1 MTNDDMELV
10 RDYAVRRSEQAF
22 ETLISRHVNLVYS
35 AALRQVCNPHL
46 AEEVTQAVFII
57 LARKAETLGPDT
69 ILPSWLYRTA
79 GFASSDA
86 LKAQRRRRQREQEAY
101 MQSSL
106 NQPESG
112 VWEQIAPLLDTAMA
126 GLNEKDRHAIVLRYF
141 QNKSLHEIGAAL
153 GASEEAAKKR
163 VNRALEKLRKLF
175 CKHGVNSTTAIIAGA
190 ISVNSI
196 QIAPVALAKTISA
209 AALGKGAGASFS
221 TLIITKGALKLM
233 AWTKA
238 KTAIAVGA
246 GLLLAAGTATL
257 TVKEVSHYRQETI
270 WNQIIPSSDAEDSRV
285 SQDMQQLQ
293 SARPAVSIRPTKF
306 DSNMFVILGSYGK
319 TLGIYRPFREVLSR
333 AYDISP
339 CCIVPL
345 TPLPRGNFDFIV
357 SGQNPPKNA
366 LQMEIK
372 SKYGLVGRRE
382 TREMDVMLL
391 RVRRPNATGLIP
403 SAVPG
408 PSLSFW
414 SAGHLRR
421 SNGPIRF
428 FVNDIQ
434 QYLQI
439 PVVDQTG
446 LTGRYNYDIKWD
458 DQLNWDD
465 AGQWYYANTNGM
477 KQAVLDQLG
486 LELVPGRAPVEV
498 LVVEK
503 K

>member
-1 MTNDDMELV
+1 
-10 RDYAVRRSEQAF
+10 
-22 ETLISRHVNLVYS
+22 
-35 AALRQVCNPHL
+35 
-46 AEEVTQAVFII
+46 
-57 LARKAETLGPDT
+57 
-69 ILPSWLYRTA
+69 
-79 GFASSDA
+79 
-86 LKAQRRRRQREQEAY
+86 
-101 MQSSL
+101 
-106 NQPESG
+106 
-112 VWEQIAPLLDTAMA
+112 
-126 GLNEKDRHAIVLRYF
+126 
-141 QNKSLHEIGAAL
+141 
-153 GASEEAAKKR
+153 
-163 VNRALEKLRKLF
+163 
-175 CKHGVNSTTAIIAGA
+175 
-190 ISVNSI
+190 
-196 QIAPVALAKTISA
+196 
-209 AALGKGAGASFS
+209 
-221 TLIITKGALKLM
+221 M

-391 RVRRPNATGLIP
+391 RVRRPNAPGLIP